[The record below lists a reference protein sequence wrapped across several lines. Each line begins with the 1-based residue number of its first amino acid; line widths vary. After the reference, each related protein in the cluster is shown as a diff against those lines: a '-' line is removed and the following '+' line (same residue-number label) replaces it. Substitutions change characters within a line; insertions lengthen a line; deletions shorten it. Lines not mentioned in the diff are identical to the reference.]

1 MDQTYHALKICSLN
15 ARGLRDNKKRNNLF
29 VWLQQ
34 KQYDIILLQENY
46 WTDNL
51 KIKIQKELAG
61 TTIINPGTEHS
72 KRTAILFKNK
82 LNFEL
87 LSIHKS
93 EDSRILLINIKFEG
107 ETFTLI
113 NLYAPNIIGERKS
126 FFNKI
131 QKWIGKYS
139 LNEQHVIVGGDFNHT
154 EVNDLDRCSSKSQLL
169 KDTSTVVYKSILS
182 QNNLH
187 DVWREMHP
195 NKKQYTYSELSRLD
209 KFHVSIAFL
218 DKVKKTNI
226 IHSGIKS
233 DHKCI
238 TLHINLNTSIR
249 GPGSWKLNTS
259 ILKDKLY
266 CNKIKILL
274 KKIKN
279 DYAFLSKQ
287 LYWEM
292 CKVKI
297 KEFTISYCKSK
308 QRVKKDIL
316 NEMEKN

>member
-1 MDQTYHALKICSLN
+1 MDQTYHALKICCLN

-34 KQYDIILLQENY
+34 KQYDIILLQETY

-72 KRTAILFKNK
+72 KRKAILFKNK

-218 DKVKKTNI
+218 DKVQKTNI

-274 KKIKN
+274 KKLKMIMHFYQNNYTGRGVKLKLKN
-279 DYAFLSKQ
+279 LLFHT
-287 LYWEM
+287 
-292 CKVKI
+292 VKAN
-297 KEFTISYCKSK
+297 KEL
-308 QRVKKDIL
+308 KKIYS
-316 NEMEKN
+316 MKWKKN